1 MFHKELKST
10 TKHPKHP
17 KHLLFM
23 SNTLKSTTKHPKRP
37 QRPDRASLTKEGED
51 EGALVCEF
59 GAMKRGLSTM
69 IPGESRRFW
78 ISSEVKEPKIGPWWL
93 YPSEICFSHGLTAFY
108 HQICEFQKFS
118 MQQYIWYMISPVGD
132 SQAVFPGLPA
142 MVIPNWRYSV
152 VQGRKTNSLCNSFRW
167 DDAWNTLLR
176 FKFTWDGGCS
186 QTSHMLLLV
195 VQNRTSRMA
204 KIS

>member
-1 MFHKELKST
+1 
-10 TKHPKHP
+10 
-17 KHLLFM
+17 M

-93 YPSEICFSHGLTAFY
+93 YPEICFSHGLTAFY

-118 MQQYIWYMISPVGD
+118 MQQYI
-132 SQAVFPGLPA
+132 
-142 MVIPNWRYSV
+142 
-152 VQGRKTNSLCNSFRW
+152 
-167 DDAWNTLLR
+167 
-176 FKFTWDGGCS
+176 
-186 QTSHMLLLV
+186 
-195 VQNRTSRMA
+195 
-204 KIS
+204 